1 MFNIES
7 SLNLTDAT
15 NLYLR
20 GEKSQ
25 HLIPINNNNKDNDL
39 KENELEKK
47 LSKIL
52 KDSTSSESVIEINDY
67 LTKIKSII
75 DNNLKRIEHS
85 EKKSIIFLRDFG
97 KYFDIN
103 LIIDQLGITIPVEI
117 FKVLEII
124 ENKVYES
131 FDSEIFEKCLYMLHV
146 CKFLYYEEFMK
157 FYMTMKDKIQQSN
170 IGDIFSL
177 NEAKNILIKEAKS
190 RIELIKANKELIGN
204 IWKNLEN
211 EEFFI
216 ENEKIKDKIKTY
228 ISQSSF
234 EIFVKDF
241 SSTFAETIKEIN
253 LDEKDPQNLFLKPFM
268 IQHKLYCET
277 D

>member
-1 MFNIES
+1 
-7 SLNLTDAT
+7 
-15 NLYLR
+15 
-20 GEKSQ
+20 
-25 HLIPINNNNKDNDL
+25 
-39 KENELEKK
+39 
-47 LSKIL
+47 
-52 KDSTSSESVIEINDY
+52 
-67 LTKIKSII
+67 
-75 DNNLKRIEHS
+75 
-85 EKKSIIFLRDFG
+85 
-97 KYFDIN
+97 
-103 LIIDQLGITIPVEI
+103 
-117 FKVLEII
+117 
-124 ENKVYES
+124 
-131 FDSEIFEKCLYMLHV
+131 
-146 CKFLYYEEFMK
+146 
-157 FYMTMKDKIQQSN
+157 MTMKDKIQQSN

-253 LDEKDPQNLFLKPFM
+253 LDEKEPLNLFLKLFM